1 MLKIQVKTMNYT
13 EHIGEGSGDQPDTIK
28 KMIKDGI
35 GRLIDRCHNGKVEV
49 TNDQNN
55 CVFRI
60 EMSETSVLEHYLGM

>member
-1 MLKIQVKTMNYT
+1 MLKVQIKAMNYT
-13 EHIGEGSGDQPDTIK
+13 EYIGEGSGDRPIEIK
-28 KMIKDGI
+28 GMIKDGI

-49 TNDQNN
+49 MNDQDN